1 MFFVEDI
8 NVTVKCRT
16 ASKEC
21 LPLMLDNFTCLFTTI
36 SFLTKSIKSPQFPN
50 VVYNLY
56 GRLTKTN
63 SILFKT
69 FDLIDMVCR
78 IHIHIIAGSNID
90 IAHHDTLAAKALTE
104 TVSMEEAVSKA
115 LELTNEKETLI
126 IVTGDH
132 SHVFSM
138 GGYNYR
144 GNDILGNVF
153 VVVNSILFVVCQCS

>member
-1 MFFVEDI
+1 
-8 NVTVKCRT
+8 
-16 ASKEC
+16 
-21 LPLMLDNFTCLFTTI
+21 
-36 SFLTKSIKSPQFPN
+36 
-50 VVYNLY
+50 
-56 GRLTKTN
+56 
-63 SILFKT
+63 
-69 FDLIDMVCR
+69 
-78 IHIHIIAGSNID
+78 
-90 IAHHDTLAAKALTE
+90 
-104 TVSMEEAVSKA
+104 MEEAVSKA

>member
-1 MFFVEDI
+1 MY
-8 NVTVKCRT
+8 TVYI
-16 ASKEC
+16 
-21 LPLMLDNFTCLFTTI
+21 LHTI
-36 SFLTKSIKSPQFPN
+36 SIKSN
-50 VVYNLY
+50 VLNKKNCL
-56 GRLTKTN
+56 
-63 SILFKT
+63 
-69 FDLIDMVCR
+69 
-78 IHIHIIAGSNID
+78 
-90 IAHHDTLAAKALTE
+90 ALTE

>member
-1 MFFVEDI
+1 MY
-8 NVTVKCRT
+8 VK
-16 ASKEC
+16 
-21 LPLMLDNFTCLFTTI
+21 
-36 SFLTKSIKSPQFPN
+36 
-50 VVYNLY
+50 
-56 GRLTKTN
+56 
-63 SILFKT
+63 
-69 FDLIDMVCR
+69 
-78 IHIHIIAGSNID
+78 HIYVIAGSNID

-144 GNDILGNVF
+144 GNDILGNIF
-153 VVVNSILFVVCQCS
+153 VVVNSYYSWYAHFRGFRV